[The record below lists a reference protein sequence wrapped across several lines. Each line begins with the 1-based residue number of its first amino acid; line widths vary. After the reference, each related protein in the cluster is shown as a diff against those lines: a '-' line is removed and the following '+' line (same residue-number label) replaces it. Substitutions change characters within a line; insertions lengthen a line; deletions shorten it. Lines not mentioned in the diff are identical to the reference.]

1 MGIEGLPQSGTGQT
15 ALFTGEN
22 AAALFGRHFGPWVP
36 VPLRPLLMRE
46 NILCRA
52 QAEGVR
58 CAFANAYPSQ
68 FIRLA
73 STKRPAGP
81 PLAAHGAGLLTR
93 TEVELARREAISSEI
108 LNTAWRT
115 RLGLADLPEIT
126 PDEAGRTL
134 ARIATEAEL
143 TLFAHYSTDSAGHTR
158 SMEAAV
164 HSLERVDAFLAGL
177 IPALPPETLLVLA
190 SDHGNIEDISQGHTR
205 NPTFGLLWGPG
216 AKKLG
221 AGLSSITEIP
231 RLILG
236 HLIPGR

>member
-1 MGIEGLPQSGTGQT
+1 VS
-15 ALFTGEN
+15 
-22 AAALFGRHFGPWVP
+22 
-36 VPLRPLLMRE
+36 LRPILIQENLLCM
-46 NILCRA
+46 A
-52 QAEGVR
+52 QAQGIR

-73 STKRPAGP
+73 WTKRPAGP

-93 TEVELARREAISSEI
+93 TEVELARGEAVSSEI

-126 PDEAGRTL
+126 PAEAGLTL
-134 ARIATEAEL
+134 ARIAAKAEL
-143 TLFAHYSTDSAGHTR
+143 TFFAHYSTDTAGHTR

-164 HSLERVDAFLAGL
+164 EALERVDAFLAGL
-177 IPALPPETLLVLA
+177 IPALPHGTLLVLA

-205 NPTFGLLWGPG
+205 NPTLGILCGPDAG
-216 AKKLG
+216 ALG

-236 HLIPGR
+236 YLIPGR